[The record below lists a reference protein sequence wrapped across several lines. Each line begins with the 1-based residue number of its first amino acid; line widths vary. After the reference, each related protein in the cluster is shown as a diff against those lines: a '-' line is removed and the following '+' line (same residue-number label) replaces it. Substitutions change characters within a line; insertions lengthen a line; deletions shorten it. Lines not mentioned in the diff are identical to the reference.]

1 MEYWLL
7 QLSSA
12 SMFVLWLE
20 NWVIYVDVCYVS
32 SSDMSNS
39 IFWIS
44 YAVQS
49 DLFFKTMSPTTAGG
63 KQEKCS
69 HLLYNHF
76 YPIWAKL
83 FLCVRVSTY
92 WFKKKQA
99 YWSKGKIHCTC
110 WSIFTLQD
118 KTSWYSL
125 QGINIYILLHVCVI
139 KSGNWA
145 RFPSN
150 SINSLNHYFS
160 SQILVSKG
168 KKELENQKKNN
179 CSPPLR

>member
-12 SMFVLWLE
+12 GTIVLWLK
-20 NWVIYVDVCYVS
+20 NWVIHVDIYYTGSADVS
-32 SSDMSNS
+32 DS
-39 IFWIS
+39 IFWTS
-44 YAVQS
+44 YATFYMFS
-49 DLFFKTMSPTTAGG
+49 LAFFLEPWAPQLLELSKKNILICSIPTFI
-63 KQEKCS
+63 Q
-69 HLLYNHF
+69 L
-76 YPIWAKL
+76 WDKL
-83 FLCVRVSTY
+83 FLYVRISTY

-125 QGINIYILLHVCVI
+125 QGINIYILLDVCVI

-150 SINSLNHYFS
+150 SINSLNDYFS

-168 KKELENQKKNN
+168 KKELENQKKE
-179 CSPPLR
+179 

>member
-1 MEYWLL
+1 MWNIDCFSWVQQAPLFSDWKTGSYTWIFIILA
-7 QLSSA
+7 QK
-12 SMFVLWLE
+12 M
-20 NWVIYVDVCYVS
+20 WVIVFFEPHMQHFTCSV
-32 SSDMSNS
+32 
-39 IFWIS
+39 W
-44 YAVQS
+44 
-49 DLFFKTMSPTTAGG
+49 LFFLEPWAPQLLELSKKNILICSIPTFI
-63 KQEKCS
+63 Q
-69 HLLYNHF
+69 L
-76 YPIWAKL
+76 WDKL
-83 FLCVRVSTY
+83 FLYVRISTY

-125 QGINIYILLHVCVI
+125 QGINIYILLDVCVI

-150 SINSLNHYFS
+150 SINSLNDYFS

-168 KKELENQKKNN
+168 KKELENQKKE
-179 CSPPLR
+179 